1 MATKWSIT
9 PPIREKILKKHN
21 SSAVWS
27 RTLTVMVVLAILSL
41 VFIFIF
47 LRLSTKNM
55 EDNISRSLQH
65 SVEQRQINIDFRL
78 RSMQQL
84 DENLITMIYPF
95 TYSGVGLSDQYAEYA
110 ELNANLHSYTAHEDI
125 SNVRLYLSGDKIYS
139 HQSSTYFPLDSLLRG
154 IGETVPVYLERAG
167 MRWLETHQIPLSKS
181 PGGSQISTN
190 VLTLVHSMRDRS
202 DYSKLAC
209 VLMLDIEVSK
219 FTEMLDSEDVAD
231 SCGYLVNPQGIC
243 LASPD
248 QGLIRETVIHQ
259 NLMNRILQEKSGC
272 VSDDGRVYVYQKLDH
287 NDWYVVMDY
296 PDSILSIASGPQGSI
311 LQIMITIV
319 LVISL
324 TLVFIVAY
332 NYTVNVTLAR
342 INASLDALNTNEN
355 GDLENEVP
363 QFLNPLHQLE
373 RNADQMVLTVKDL
386 MESRYQDRI
395 AIAESQMKSL
405 QAQIKPHFLYNTLD
419 IIKWMILDQRNEEAA
434 QMVNSLSKY
443 LRQSI
448 NKGPGIIPLR
458 EELELSRTYISI
470 MQTRFKN
477 RFTVNF
483 EIEDAAELYMIP
495 KLSLQPLLENALLH
509 GILYCEKPEKEL
521 IVRAWV
527 ADDSVH
533 IEVEDN
539 GNGMK
544 EETVQALEAGTA
556 GYGLGN
562 VRKRLAL
569 FSKNDGEF
577 NIFSR
582 EGFGTCIA
590 IRIPAVMQAP
600 DKL

>member
-1 MATKWSIT
+1 MASKWSIT
-9 PPIREKILKKHN
+9 PPIRDKILKKN
-21 SSAVWS
+21 SLTGVWS
-27 RTLTVMVVLAILSL
+27 RTLTIMVLLAALSL
-41 VFIFIF
+41 FCIFVF

-78 RSMQQL
+78 GSMQQL
-84 DENLITMIYPF
+84 DANLITMIYPF
-95 TYSGVGLSDQYAEYA
+95 TYSGASRSEQYAEYA
-110 ELNANLHSYTAHEDI
+110 QLSALLSSYTAHEDI
-125 SNVRLYLSGDKIYS
+125 SNVRLYLSGSKIYS
-139 HQSSTYFPLDSLLRG
+139 HQGSTYYSLDSLQNDPNSH
-154 IGETVPVYLERAG
+154 IYLNHAG
-167 MRWLETHQIPLSKS
+167 KHWLETHQIPLSQS
-181 PGGSQISTN
+181 PGGNQIPTN
-190 VLTLVHSMRDRS
+190 VLTLTHTMRDRN
-202 DYSKLAC
+202 DYGQIAC
-209 VLMLDIEVSK
+209 VLMLDVEISQ
-219 FTEMLDSEDVAD
+219 FAEMLASEDVEN
-231 SCGYLVNPQGIC
+231 SYGYIINRQGLC

-248 QGLIRETVIHQ
+248 QTWIRQTVIHQ
-259 NLMNRILQEKSGC
+259 DLMDRMLQDVSGC
-272 VSDDGRVYVYQKLDH
+272 IRDDDRVYVYQKLEH
-287 NDWYVVMDY
+287 NDWYVVMNY
-296 PDSILSIASGPQGSI
+296 PASILSVANSPQGSI
-311 LQIMITIV
+311 LQVMITIV

-332 NYTVNVTLAR
+332 NYTVNATLAR
-342 INASLDALNTNEN
+342 INASLDALNTGDDDNLKEN
-355 GDLENEVP
+355 VP

-386 MESRYQDRI
+386 METQYRDRI

-405 QAQIKPHFLYNTLD
+405 QAQINPHFLYNTLD
-419 IIKWMILDQRNEEAA
+419 IIKWMILDQHNEEAA

-458 EELELSRTYISI
+458 EELDLSKTYISI

-483 EIEDAAELYMIP
+483 EIEDAAELYQIP

-509 GILYCEKPEKEL
+509 GILYCEKPDKEL
-521 IVRAWV
+521 TVRAWV
-527 ADDSVH
+527 ADGSVH

-544 EETVQALEAGTA
+544 EETVRSLEAGTA

-569 FSKNDGEF
+569 FSKGNGEF

-590 IRIPAVMQAP
+590 IRIPAVMQEP
-600 DKL
+600 NTL

>member
-1 MATKWSIT
+1 MASKWSII
-9 PPIREKILKKHN
+9 PPIREKILKKN
-21 SSAVWS
+21 SFTGVWN
-27 RTLTVMVVLAILSL
+27 RTLTIMVTLVALSL
-41 VFIFIF
+41 ICIFVF

-65 SVEQRQINIDFRL
+65 SVQQRQINIDFRL
-78 RSMQQL
+78 GSMQQL
-84 DENLITMIYPF
+84 DKNLITMIYPF
-95 TYSGVGLSDQYAEYA
+95 THSDAGLSEQYAEYA
-110 ELNANLHSYTAHEDI
+110 ELNAILSSYTAHEDV
-125 SNVRLYLSGDKIYS
+125 SNVRLYLSGSKIYS
-139 HQSSTYFPLDSLLRG
+139 HQGSTYYTLDSLPTG
-154 IGETVPVYLERAG
+154 PDAPVYLENAG
-167 MRWLETHQIPLSKS
+167 MHWLETHQIPLSQS

-190 VLTLVHSMRDRS
+190 VLTLAHSMRDRN
-202 DYSKLAC
+202 DYSDLAC
-209 VLMLDIEVSK
+209 VLMLDVEISK
-219 FTEMLDSEDVAD
+219 FAEILSSGNVAD
-231 SCGYLVNPQGIC
+231 SYGYLINSQGIC

-248 QGLIRETVIHQ
+248 QSLIQQAVIPQ
-259 NLMNRILQEKSGC
+259 KLMSQILSEDSGC
-272 VSDDGRVYVYQKLDH
+272 LTDSDRVYVYQKLDH

-296 PDSILSIASGPQGSI
+296 PSSILSISNDPQGSV

-324 TLVFIVAY
+324 TLVFILAY

-342 INASLDALNTNEN
+342 INASLDALNTGEN
-355 GDLENEVP
+355 SKPDEEVP
-363 QFLNPLHQLE
+363 KFLNPLHQLE
-373 RNADQMVLTVKDL
+373 RNADQMVMTVKDL
-386 MESRYQDRI
+386 MESQYQDRI

-419 IIKWMILDQRNEEAA
+419 IIKWMVLDQRNDEAA

-483 EIEDAAELYMIP
+483 EIEDAAELYQIP

-521 IVRAWV
+521 TIRAWV
-527 ADDSVH
+527 ADGSVH

-544 EETVQALEAGTA
+544 PETVQALEAGTT

-569 FSKNDGEF
+569 FSKDNGEF

-590 IRIPAVMQAP
+590 IRIPAIAAQDTP
-600 DKL
+600 